1 MKTTTIFKAIG
12 YIILVSFLIFGLGCE
27 EEEKNKLPDCEVF
40 FNPREDV
47 GATQGANVNIKIWA
61 SDADGEVTET
71 ALYINN
77 NLVKKE
83 PLKQLTYDWK
93 TDFIEVKDYTIR
105 IELTDNSNGQ
115 SIKEISYPINGS
127 APIVNFGSDV
137 KDHLTGKAIK
147 FTDSSLY
154 DPIGWLW
161 DFGDGSTSTLEN
173 PSHVYNVPG
182 NYTVSLTATNPYGSK
197 TKTLTDYITVY
208 DTLVTDYDN
217 NSYKVVKIGKQY
229 WMAENLKTTHY
240 ADGTALFDGTGSGD
254 LSDDITSKYYFAY
267 DNNVS
272 NVAIYGRLYTWAA
285 VMNGAAS
292 SNANPS
298 GVQGVCPDNWHV
310 PSKAEWDQMISFL
323 GGADIA
329 GSKLKATGY
338 DYWMYPNTAASNES
352 EFNGLPGGVKAY
364 NEEFL
369 YLGIEG
375 NFWSSFSITN
385 ISAGNFSLIN
395 NDSRIIVELNVLKF
409 SSSSVRCVRD

>member
-1 MKTTTIFKAIG
+1 MKTTAIIKLIG
-12 YIILVSFLIFGLGCE
+12 YLIFLSFLIFITGCE
-27 EEEKNKLPDCEVF
+27 DEEKNKLPDCEVF

-47 GATQGANVNIKIWA
+47 GAKQGANVNIKIWA
-61 SDADGEVTET
+61 SDADGQVTET
-71 ALYINN
+71 ALYIDNIC
-77 NLVKKE
+77 VKKE
-83 PLKQLTYDWK
+83 LSKQLTYDWK

-105 IELTDNSNGQ
+105 IELTDNENGQ

-127 APIVNFGSDV
+127 APIVSFGSDV
-137 KDHLTGKAIK
+137 KNHLAGKAIK

-154 DPIGWLW
+154 DPTAWLW

-173 PSHVYNVPG
+173 PSHVYHATG

-240 ADGTALFDGTGSGD
+240 ADGTPLENGTGVGD
-254 LSDDITSKYYFAY
+254 INDDFTSKYYFAY
-267 DNNVS
+267 DDNEVNVET
-272 NVAIYGRLYTWAA
+272 YGRLYTWAA

-329 GSKLKATGY
+329 GGKLKASGY

-352 EFNGLPGGVKAY
+352 GFNGLPSGRRGWQEY
-364 NEEFL
+364 Y
-369 YLGIEG
+369 YLGTEG
-375 NFWSSFSITN
+375 LISTTYSLTSKTAAYFKLIYNDSKIYEVLN
-385 ISAGNFSLIN
+385 IQNSAGA
-395 NDSRIIVELNVLKF
+395 
-409 SSSSVRCVRD
+409 SVRCVKN